1 MLSLVNQKAK
11 LANLNLRAELHG
23 DEHVTAADLTIEATV
38 SNDTLSEFHPSLKS
52 AFYQKADE
60 AQGELIADPGHL
72 PATKFPNLGM
82 PIKWEQTLE
91 GYQVTVHLGIGGPSD
106 VVLDDCKV
114 DSFRFDCK
122 DGGSVGIKFRVQAH
136 PSAEQIGKLSGL
148 IQNDIELTL
157 LPPEEQAKG
166 DQEQFP
172 PLADAA

>member
-1 MLSLVNQKAK
+1 MLSLSNQKAK

-23 DEHVTAADLTIEATV
+23 EEKETAADLTIEATV

-82 PIKWEQTLE
+82 PLKWEQSLE
-91 GYQVTVHLGIGGPSD
+91 GYQVTVHFGIGGPSD

-114 DSFRFDCK
+114 DTFRFDCK
-122 DGGSVGIKFRVQAH
+122 EGGSVGIKFRVQAH

-157 LPPEEQAKG
+157 LPPEEQG
-166 DQEQFP
+166 QQEEEYEE
-172 PLADAA
+172 AA